1 MKLNRKLNMNQR
13 ANKVI
18 LLGLIMFMMTGGLIA
33 QKAWTLREC
42 IEYALENN
50 LQVQKSDLNAK
61 VSKVDLLQSKLDF
74 LPSLNGNSSYTYNWG
89 LAVDNTSLTTSSKDE
104 QAFFSA
110 SANLTLF
117 NGLQKVNTLKKA
129 QLDYLSNKYD
139 SDKIRDDIALQVA
152 ISYLNVLFNTEL
164 VEKNKVQLDVT
175 HIQIFNTEKLVSAGT
190 VPKGDLL
197 EILSQKATEE
207 VTLINSENLL
217 ALAYLDLIQLL
228 ELDGGTDFEI
238 EQPSLNVGSLNSNN
252 SISGIYDAALEHLPQ
267 IKSAELKLSSAMRG
281 ISIAKGG
288 RSPILTANGG
298 WNTYYSTQVKDRY
311 FDPVTETV
319 IVGDIIPFSNQF
331 GDHQNWSLR
340 LNLSIPIFN
349 SYQVSSNIS
358 RSKILAESANL
369 DLEQEKNNIRKN
381 IEQAYTDAIASY
393 KTYNANIKAVDAA
406 KEAFKY
412 MEQKFNV
419 GLENSLN
426 YNIAKVNLQKAE
438 SDLISAKYD
447 YIFKTK
453 ILDFYQG
460 NPLTLNEN

>member
-152 ISYLNVLFNTEL
+152 ISYLNVLFNT
-164 VEKNKVQLDVT
+164 
-175 HIQIFNTEKLVSAGT
+175 F
-190 VPKGDLL
+190 
-197 EILSQKATEE
+197 
-207 VTLINSENLL
+207 
-217 ALAYLDLIQLL
+217 
-228 ELDGGTDFEI
+228 
-238 EQPSLNVGSLNSNN
+238 
-252 SISGIYDAALEHLPQ
+252 
-267 IKSAELKLSSAMRG
+267 
-281 ISIAKGG
+281 
-288 RSPILTANGG
+288 
-298 WNTYYSTQVKDRY
+298 
-311 FDPVTETV
+311 
-319 IVGDIIPFSNQF
+319 
-331 GDHQNWSLR
+331 
-340 LNLSIPIFN
+340 
-349 SYQVSSNIS
+349 
-358 RSKILAESANL
+358 
-369 DLEQEKNNIRKN
+369 
-381 IEQAYTDAIASY
+381 
-393 KTYNANIKAVDAA
+393 
-406 KEAFKY
+406 
-412 MEQKFNV
+412 
-419 GLENSLN
+419 
-426 YNIAKVNLQKAE
+426 
-438 SDLISAKYD
+438 
-447 YIFKTK
+447 
-453 ILDFYQG
+453 
-460 NPLTLNEN
+460 